1 MPTVATAS
9 CPLLRGYKLV
19 MTTDPRRI
27 VEDLEAKVVDEE
39 GVMEAADDSPP
50 AAAEDAS
57 STTPGV
63 EPTD

>member
-1 MPTVATAS
+1 VPTVATAS
-9 CPLLRGYKLV
+9 CPLLLGYKVV

-27 VEDLEAKVVDEE
+27 VEDLQAKVVDEE
-39 GVMEAADDSPP
+39 GVMETADDSPP
-50 AAAEDAS
+50 ASAEDAS

>member
-1 MPTVATAS
+1 MPIVATAS

-39 GVMEAADDSPP
+39 GVMEAAEDSPP
-50 AAAEDAS
+50 AAA
-57 STTPGV
+57 
-63 EPTD
+63 